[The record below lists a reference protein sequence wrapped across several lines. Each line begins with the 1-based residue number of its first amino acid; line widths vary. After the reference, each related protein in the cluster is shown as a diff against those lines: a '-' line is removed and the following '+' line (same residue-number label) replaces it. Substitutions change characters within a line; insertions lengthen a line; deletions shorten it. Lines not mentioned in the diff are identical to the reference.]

1 MGMLPLQSDD
11 KSGKLFIVGTGPGG
25 AAWMTGRAAEAIREA
40 EYVIGNAFYLEQLGS
55 LLEGKT
61 VIRSSMGKEVDR
73 ARRCIDLAREHRV
86 AMVSGG
92 DPGVYGMAGIVLEV
106 LERSGD
112 AVEVEVVP
120 GVTAACAGASLLG
133 SPLTGDHVTLS
144 LSDLLTPWEE
154 IEHRLDCAFAMG
166 VPVALY
172 NPKSRGRPENLS
184 RALAIALRHA
194 APETPVGLVRNACRE
209 GEATSVTTLGALAA
223 DTSAV
228 DMHTVVFV
236 GGKETFPT
244 KNGGML
250 TPRGY
255 RRKYVY

>member
-1 MGMLPLQSDD
+1 MGMLRLQSDD
-11 KSGKLFIVGTGPGG
+11 KSGKLYIVGTGPGG

-40 EYVIGNAFYLEQLGS
+40 EYVIGNAFYLEQIGS
-55 LLEGKT
+55 LLDGKT
-61 VIRSSMGKEVDR
+61 VIRSSMGKEVER
-73 ARRCIDLAREHRV
+73 ARRCIELAREHRV

-106 LERSGD
+106 LDRSGA

-184 RALAIALRHA
+184 LALAIALRHA
-194 APETPVGLVRNACRE
+194 SPDTPVGLVRNACRD
-209 GEATSVTTLGALAA
+209 GLAVAVTTLGALAV

-236 GGKETFPT
+236 GGKETVEM